1 MHYCCARAAPPV
13 EVFRLLSLI
22 TTVLLQCTHFENTL
36 MSHLYCKCN
45 LNSSYVVVVVVFFSN
60 MRQLSD
66 VLDMCT
72 DAL

>member
-1 MHYCCARAAPPV
+1 
-13 EVFRLLSLI
+13 
-22 TTVLLQCTHFENTL
+22 

-45 LNSSYVVVVVVFFSN
+45 LNSSYVVVVVVVFFSN

>member
-1 MHYCCARAAPPV
+1 
-13 EVFRLLSLI
+13 
-22 TTVLLQCTHFENTL
+22 

-60 MRQLSD
+60 MGQLSD